1 MENKTDKIET
11 VVETKQAIKESLS
24 QLLIQ
29 ERNIRNN
36 INSLNQQL
44 STTVGCIELIVKTIC
59 SQCDVALEH
68 GANFKFDKDLNV
80 VLIFDRNGDNVVC
93 GGCEMPSEVTNPEQ
107 LSDLLQVDSAEII
120 PLKE

>member
-1 MENKTDKIET
+1 MEKTDKIET
-11 VVETKQAIKESLS
+11 VIETKQAIKESLS

-44 STTVGCIELIVKTIC
+44 STTVGCIELIIKTIC

-80 VLIFDRNGDNVVC
+80 VLIFDRNDDNVV
-93 GGCEMPSEVTNPEQ
+93 PSEVTSSEQ
-107 LSDLLQVDSAEII
+107 LSDLLQVDSAEITPF